1 MLKPASPTPFRS
13 QAEDERVRL
22 ARNPG
27 SVRGLTNGRKRAE
40 SDFEVE

>member
-1 MLKPASPTPFRS
+1 MRNPASPTPFRVR
-13 QAEDERVRL
+13 AESERVRL

-40 SDFEVE
+40 SDFEEE